1 MLLGHPSLDIPVL
14 AGLLLHQQTHIIS
27 HQVYT
32 PLQSQLFAN
41 KRGLQQGMLAI
52 IFAEQHINGLSDVIY
67 LLATIVLEG
76 VGIKRLARA
85 KL

>member
-1 MLLGHPSLDIPVL
+1 M
-14 AGLLLHQQTHIIS
+14 
-27 HQVYT
+27 
-32 PLQSQLFAN
+32 QSQLFAN